1 MKELIEKFLGPKEVK
16 AIKDYA
22 LAVLASAVTMGIVL
36 AADMAPQ
43 YAVLIGAVAAPAAKW
58 ANKNS
63 KDYGLGSEE

>member
-22 LAVLASAVTMGIVL
+22 LAVIAAAVSMGIALAS
-36 AADMAPQ
+36 DMAPQ

-58 ANKNS
+58 ANRNS
-63 KDYGLGSEE
+63 KDYGRGAK